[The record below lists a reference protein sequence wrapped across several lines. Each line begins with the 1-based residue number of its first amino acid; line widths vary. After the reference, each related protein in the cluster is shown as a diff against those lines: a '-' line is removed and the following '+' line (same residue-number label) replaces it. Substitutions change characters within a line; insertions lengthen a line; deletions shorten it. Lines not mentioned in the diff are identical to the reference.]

1 MLRKIEIL
9 AEQIVDFLDSNKK
22 KKQKK
27 ESKKS
32 QTNKITKI
40 EELENSYYEIIP
52 YHKNNFD
59 YKTFSK
65 LLKNFSYFSKRI
77 NFYTIWNNTSV
88 KLIISFPTNFESKF
102 VNNFYN
108 YFPSS
113 KINKIEFNENIEL
126 KTYIH
131 AIWDD
136 KIKLKKSKSFFKEIF
151 FLFKDIPSS
160 DKWIIKY
167 SIILN
172 SSWEIHYE
180 SLFELIWKWIKLFL
194 FWIYY
199 FFVKV
204 FTWVEPKIK
213 KVGKKQKMETWI
225 KWTAL
230 SIWVGGYSNF
240 DKLFFKNINEA
251 TSTELYT
258 QDEEVFSAVEIL
270 EFSKFFHVPTEEEN
284 IKWIE
289 YIKYK
294 RLAPPSNLPEKD
306 EDITV
311 LWKVDWADEKQIV
324 WLRQEDKARHVYI
337 IWKTWVGKSTLL
349 SNMVLSDLERGR
361 GLALIDPHGDLA
373 ENILQVIPENR
384 KDDVIYFNVSDI
396 ENPVGFNVFEKWENY
411 NKDLSVSTILSI
423 FKKLYWNS
431 WGPRLEYIFRNT
443 LLALSDYNQA
453 NFLHIMKMLTDK
465 TFRKEVLAQTTDP
478 VIKDF
483 WEKEFTKRSERF
495 ASEAISPI
503 MNKVWQFVS
512 SPIIRNIFW
521 QTKST
526 INISD
531 IMQNNKILLVNL
543 SKWLIW
549 EDNSAMIG
557 SFIVSQIQVETMKR
571 ANLPMNQ
578 REEFTL
584 YIDEFQNFA
593 TDSFSVILSEARK
606 YKLSL
611 AVANQYISQID
622 KEVRNAIFG
631 NIWNLV
637 VFNSGNEDAEILS
650 KQFKNQITAN
660 DISSI
665 PKFKAY
671 TKIMIDGTSTD
682 VFWIATQPILD
693 ENIKN
698 NKFIEEIKQL
708 SKSKYTKSRQ
718 DVEKEIWESI
728 KTQNEKNIEK
738 QKWKVENNYKWWIIN
753 NKIEQQD
760 LVGLKNKN
768 NWEWKTKNTIKKM
781 ENNDID
787 DIFEWVV
794 KLKFNYGLFVVAW
807 WYEWLLHKKN
817 INLPEWINWKDY
829 YNIWDKVRVK
839 LTEIKE
845 VDGQKKAVWENV

>member
-22 KKQKK
+22 KKQKNK
-27 ESKKS
+27 SKKS
-32 QTNKITKI
+32 QTKKTENIV
-40 EELENSYYEIIP
+40 ELKNSYYEIIP

-59 YKTFSK
+59 HKSFSK
-65 LLKNFSYFSKRI
+65 LLKDFSYYSKRI
-77 NFYTIWNNTSV
+77 NFYTTWNNTSV
-88 KLIISFPTNFESKF
+88 KLIISFPTNFETKF

-108 YFPSS
+108 HFPSS
-113 KINKIEFNENIEL
+113 KIEKIEFNENIKL

-136 KIKLKKSKSFFKEIF
+136 KIELNKSKQFFKNTF
-151 FLFKDIPSS
+151 FLFKDIPSN

-172 SSWEIHYE
+172 SSGEIHYE
-180 SLFELIWKWIKLFL
+180 SLIELIWKWVKLFL
-194 FWIYY
+194 FGIYY
-199 FFVKV
+199 FFVRV

-213 KVGKKQKMETWI
+213 IVSKKQKEETWI

-230 SIWVGGYSNF
+230 SIWVWWHNNF

-251 TSTELYT
+251 TQTELYT
-258 QDEEVFSAVEIL
+258 QDEEIFSAVEIN
-270 EFSKFFHVPTEEEN
+270 EFSKFFHVPTEDEN
-284 IKWIE
+284 IKWIK
-289 YIKYK
+289 YINYK
-294 RLAPPSNLPEKD
+294 RLSPPLNLPTEN

-324 WLRQEDKARHVYI
+324 WLKQEDKARHAYI
-337 IWKTWVGKSTLL
+337 IGKTWVGKSTLL
-349 SNMVLSDLERGR
+349 SNMVLSDLEKWR

-373 ENILQVIPENR
+373 ENILQVIPEDR
-384 KDDVIYFNVSDI
+384 KKDIVYFDVSDT
-396 ENPVGFNVFEKWENY
+396 ENPVWFNVFEKWENY
-411 NKDLSVSTILSI
+411 NKDLSVSTVLSI

-443 LLALSDYNQA
+443 LLALSEYDKA
-453 NFLHIMKMLTDK
+453 NFLHIMKILTDK
-465 TFRKEVLAQTTDP
+465 DFRKEVLQQTTDP
-478 VIKDF
+478 IIKDF
-483 WEKEFTKRSERF
+483 WEKEFAKRSERF
-495 ASEAISPI
+495 SSEAISPI

-526 INISD
+526 INIAE

-571 ANLPMNQ
+571 ASLPMNK
-578 REEFTL
+578 REEFSL

-593 TDSFSVILSEARK
+593 TESFSVILSEARK

-611 AVANQYISQID
+611 IVANQYISQID
-622 KEVRNAIFG
+622 SNVRNAIFG
-631 NIWNLV
+631 NIWNLI
-637 VFNSGNEDAEILS
+637 VFNSWNEDAEILA

-671 TKIMIDGTSTD
+671 TKIMIDGTASD
-682 VFWIATQPILD
+682 VFGMSTQTILD

-698 NKFIEEIKQL
+698 NDYIEEIKQL
-708 SKSKYTKSRQ
+708 SKEIYTKPRQ
-718 DVEKEIWESI
+718 EVEKEIWESI
-728 KTQNEKNIEK
+728 KTQKDKIIQKYKERDLEIKGDFEDK
-738 QKWKVENNYKWWIIN
+738 EKWKATSHLELVSGSTNNSK
-753 NKIEQQD
+753 KD
-760 LVGLKNKN
+760 
-768 NWEWKTKNTIKKM
+768 TKNFI
-781 ENNDID
+781 
-787 DIFEWVV
+787 V
-794 KLKFNYGLFVVAW
+794 LKDQF
-807 WYEWLLHKKN
+807 
-817 INLPEWINWKDY
+817 D
-829 YNIWDKVRVK
+829 
-839 LTEIKE
+839 
-845 VDGQKKAVWENV
+845 